1 MQTQTESAIELFEQ
15 GLTEKDIAQMVS
27 NSIEHIL
34 ETGEVLK
41 VAEAISCMEHFI
53 KGVKDDPRFKE
64 YVREETSKYPKG
76 FISNSGAK
84 IECIESGVKYD
95 YSGCGDIQWETMD
108 AEMKGLKDRITE
120 REKFLKNLPLEGIEV
135 RHEDQLIHVYPPS
148 KSSTSSFKI
157 TLAK

>member
-1 MQTQTESAIELFEQ
+1 
-15 GLTEKDIAQMVS
+15 
-27 NSIEHIL
+27 
-34 ETGEVLK
+34 
-41 VAEAISCMEHFI
+41 
-53 KGVKDDPRFKE
+53 
-64 YVREETSKYPKG
+64 
-76 FISNSGAK
+76 
-84 IECIESGVKYD
+84 VKYD
-95 YSGCGDIQWETMD
+95 YSGCGDIQWEMMD